1 MQPEWV
7 IDNLMNAPEKR
18 KSATNT
24 VRGLLRDYDDAEIS
38 PDLSNFGAPGA
49 SENRQLALKDENK
62 TSECP

>member
-1 MQPEWV
+1 M
-7 IDNLMNAPEKR
+7 KR

-24 VRGLLRDYDDAEIS
+24 VRGLLRDYDDAETS
-38 PDLSNFGAPGA
+38 PNLSNLGGPGA